1 MRPLPATPVD
11 SPAAWRPEDFKD
23 DNSWIIRFDPEM
35 LDELDSAVATCKQRG
50 IGAFE
55 ATKDDFVVPRVATCL
70 RGIERELDSGRGFVL
85 LRGLPVEKYTA
96 DDLRLLYWGL
106 GIHLGTP
113 ISQNG
118 LGELISEVTDRGY
131 DRSVENVRGYTTRGG
146 QNPHTDHGDVVGLL
160 CVHPAKSG
168 GKSAIASSISVFNE
182 IVRTRPDYLH
192 YLGTGLHWDLRGEG
206 PTRDLDEVTNN
217 ELPMFSYFD
226 GALSV
231 KFNAKTS
238 VAGMKKAGMPLSEEA
253 LAAIA
258 YVSDLAR
265 SDAFRLDMDFQPGD
279 IQLLCNHSIMHART
293 GYEDWLEENRRR
305 RLYRLWVNLPNGRK
319 LAPEFA
325 DRTNMGYMAGFYATD
340 DAQYW
345 AGSSKDQIEARE
357 I

>member
-1 MRPLPATPVD
+1 MRPLPTTPID
-11 SPAAWRPEDFKD
+11 SPAAWRPDDFKED
-23 DNSWIIRFDPEM
+23 DSWIVRFDPEM
-35 LDELDSAVATCKQRG
+35 LDELDAAVAACKQRG

-55 ATKDDFVVPRVATCL
+55 AKMDDFVVPRIATCL
-70 RGIERELDSGRGFVL
+70 REIERELDSGRGFVMM
-85 LRGLPVEKYTA
+85 RGLPVEKYSA
-96 DDLRLLYWGL
+96 DELRLLYWGL

-131 DRSVENVRGYTTRGG
+131 DYTVENVRGYTTRGG

-168 GKSAIASSISVFNE
+168 GKSTIASSISVFNE
-182 IVRTRPDYLH
+182 VLRTRPDYLK
-192 YLGTGLHWDLRGEG
+192 YLATELHWDLRGEG
-206 PTRDLDEVTNN
+206 PTRNLNELTNN
-217 ELPMFSYFD
+217 KLPMFSYFD
-226 GALSV
+226 GVLSV

-238 VAGMKKAGMPLSEEA
+238 VAGMEKAGMPLSEEA

-258 YVSDLAR
+258 YVRELAG
-265 SDAFRLDMDFQPGD
+265 SDAFRFDMNFRPGD
-279 IQLLCNHSIMHART
+279 IQLLCNHSILHART
-293 GYEDWLEENRRR
+293 GYEDWPEEHRRR
-305 RLYRLWVNLPNGRK
+305 RLYRIWVNLPNGRK

-345 AGSSKDQIEARE
+345 AGSSKDKIEARE

>member
-1 MRPLPATPVD
+1 MRPLPATPID
-11 SPAAWRPEDFKD
+11 SPAAWRPDDFKED
-23 DNSWIIRFDPEM
+23 DSWIVRFEPEM
-35 LDELDSAVATCKQRG
+35 LDELDSAVAACKQRG

-55 ATKDDFVVPRVATCL
+55 ATKDDFVAPRVAICL
-70 RGIERELDSGRGFVL
+70 REVERELDSGRGFVMM
-85 LRGLPVEKYTA
+85 RGLPVEKYTA

-106 GIHLGTP
+106 GVHLGTP

-131 DRSVENVRGYTTRGG
+131 DHSVENVRGYTTRGG

-182 IVRTRPDYLH
+182 ILRTRPDYLD
-192 YLGTGLHWDLRGEG
+192 YLATGLHWDLRGEG
-206 PTRDLDEVTNN
+206 PTRDLDEVTKNK
-217 ELPMFSYFD
+217 LPMFSYFD
-226 GALSV
+226 GVLSV
-231 KFNAKTS
+231 KFNGKTS

-258 YVSDLAR
+258 YVRDLAR

-279 IQLLCNHSIMHART
+279 IQLLCNHSILHART
-293 GYEDWLEENRRR
+293 GYEDWLEEHRRR

-340 DAQYW
+340 NAQYW